1 MTAYPIA
8 EAKSR
13 FSEVI
18 QTVERGEV
26 IFITRGSKKEEVAA
40 IVPVSEWRKIK
51 ERRLGTLEGKMSVTF
66 ADDWS
71 MTDEELLGY
80 ESEISR

>member
-1 MTAYPIA
+1 MTSYPIA
-8 EAKSR
+8 EAKGR

-26 IFITRGSKKEEVAA
+26 VFITRGSKKEKVAA
-40 IVPVSEWRKIK
+40 VVPIDDWRKLK
-51 ERRLGTLEGKMSVTF
+51 ERKLGTLEGKMAVTF
-66 ADDWS
+66 AEDWY

-80 ESEISR
+80 EPEVSR

>member
-1 MTAYPIA
+1 MTSYPIA
-8 EAKSR
+8 EAKGR

-26 IFITRGSKKEEVAA
+26 VFITRGSKKEEVAA
-40 IVPVSEWRKIK
+40 VVPIDDWRKLK
-51 ERRLGTLEGKMSVTF
+51 ERKLGTLEGKMAVTF
-66 ADDWS
+66 AEDWY

-80 ESEISR
+80 EPEVSR

>member
-1 MTAYPIA
+1 MASYPIA

-18 QTVERGEV
+18 QTVERGETV
-26 IFITRGSKKEEVAA
+26 LITRGSKKEEVAV
-40 IVPVSEWRKIK
+40 IVPISEWHKAK
-51 ERRLGTLEGKMSVTF
+51 ERKLGTLERKMTVTF
-66 ADDWS
+66 AEDWY

-80 ESEISR
+80 EPELSR